1 MHKKYVDLLM
11 LFTTLYI
18 QRQQQNE
25 IINGTPQY
33 IVLII
38 LINDIEYCTITFCF
52 SNFTWNNE
60 FSRCANIF
68 L

>member
-38 LINDIEYCTITFCF
+38 LINDIVALATLLEIMSFLGVL
-52 SNFTWNNE
+52 
-60 FSRCANIF
+60 IF
-68 L
+68 FL